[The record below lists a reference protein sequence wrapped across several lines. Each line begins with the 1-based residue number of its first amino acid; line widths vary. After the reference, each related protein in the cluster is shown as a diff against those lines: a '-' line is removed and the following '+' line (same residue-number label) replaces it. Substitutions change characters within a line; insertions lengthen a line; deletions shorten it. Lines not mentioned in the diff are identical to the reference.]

1 MTGKKWR
8 SVSTRLVEE
17 IRRAM
22 ETEPLKPVTEDSM
35 TIANYRDMCEL
46 YRRVNAEAQ
55 LETIKVLLNVFEKHY
70 LNPESADDFDEYEE
84 GAIV

>member
-55 LETIKVLLNVFEKHY
+55 LETIKVLLNVFERHY
-70 LNPESADDFDEYEE
+70 LVPETADDFDEYEE

>member
-8 SVSTRLVEE
+8 AVSTRLVEQ
-17 IRRAM
+17 IRQAM
-22 ETEPLKPVTEDSM
+22 STEPLKPVTGDTM
-35 TIANYRDMCEL
+35 TITQYKDMCEM

-70 LNPESADDFDEYEE
+70 LNPETADDFDE
-84 GAIV
+84 

>member
-8 SVSTRLVEE
+8 SVTTRLVEE
-17 IRRAM
+17 IRKAM

-35 TIANYRDMCEL
+35 SIANYRDMCEL

-70 LNPESADDFDEYEE
+70 LCKESCDDFDETERSI
-84 GAIV
+84 G